1 MTATTGKTAAGAA
14 AGVWADPAFVER
26 WVAGDTGPEALRTPR
41 AMTTLIADSR
51 MDVRH
56 VVNVGAGPGTYLRVL
71 LDAFPAATGVWIDAS
86 EAMLERARTALA
98 DLEPRVR
105 FEVGD
110 LRAAEDLPLKGDV
123 VLTSRAV
130 HHFRPD
136 TIRGFYGAAASSL
149 SPGGSLCNLDHF
161 ATPWR
166 ETYQRVEPGFVP
178 RSGGGTESHDH
189 DAPPQPIGDHLAWLR
204 DAGSGRPDVPWRL
217 FWTALVVET
226 RAYAG
231 YGVIDV
237 ADLTRPRSRPPSA
250 AVDGSSK
257 GTGTSGGRS
266 GSKASETIARV
277 ESRPTSRT
285 SAMRASSRGA

>member
-1 MTATTGKTAAGAA
+1 MTATTGKDGAAGAA

-41 AMTTLIADSR
+41 AMTAALIADSG

-56 VVNVGAGPGTYLRVL
+56 VVDVGAGPGTYLRVL

-105 FEVGD
+105 FQVGD

-136 TIRGFYGAAASSL
+136 TIRGFYGAAANSL
-149 SPGGSLCNLDHF
+149 SPGGFLCNLDHF

-166 ETYQRVEPGFVP
+166 ESYQRIKPGFVP
-178 RSGGGTESHDH
+178 RSGGSTESHDH

-204 DAGSGRPDVPWRL
+204 DAGFVDPDVPWRL
-217 FWTALVVET
+217 FWTALVVG
-226 RAYAG
+226 RAPMAG
-231 YGVIDV
+231 M
-237 ADLTRPRSRPPSA
+237 S
-250 AVDGSSK
+250 
-257 GTGTSGGRS
+257 
-266 GSKASETIARV
+266 
-277 ESRPTSRT
+277 
-285 SAMRASSRGA
+285 